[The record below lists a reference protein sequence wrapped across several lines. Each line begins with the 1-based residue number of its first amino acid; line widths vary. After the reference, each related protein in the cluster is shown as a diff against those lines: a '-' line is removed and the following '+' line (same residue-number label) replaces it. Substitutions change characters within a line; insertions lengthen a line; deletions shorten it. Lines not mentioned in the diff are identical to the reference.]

1 MRWGNLAEQFDSE
14 KCYFRFISTGS
25 ILKLFPMFEILTAAE
40 MRKAENAAIAGGV
53 PGIYLMN
60 SAGAGTANSITE
72 AFTPC
77 PVLVLCG
84 PGNNGGDGFI
94 VAQCLKKAGWPVR
107 VACLVRRNALK
118 NDALLASQQW
128 DGEIENL
135 NSNL

>member
-1 MRWGNLAEQFDSE
+1 
-14 KCYFRFISTGS
+14 
-25 ILKLFPMFEILTAAE
+25 MFEVLTSAE
-40 MRKAENAAIAGGV
+40 MRKAENAVIAGGV
-53 PGIYLMN
+53 TGIQLMN
-60 SAGAGTANSITE
+60 SAGAGAAYSITE

-77 PVLVLCG
+77 PALILCG

-94 VAQCLKKAGWPVR
+94 AAKYLKKEGWPVR

-135 NSNL
+135 NSNLPVHQ